1 LITLS
6 KLERFFSLNGINH
19 VSTDRNFS
27 LHQHD
32 DLMKKKPKKGKTSF
46 LNGRSLSVVRSMM

>member
-1 LITLS
+1 LS

-19 VSTDRNFS
+19 VSTDRNCS